1 MKDSSFH
8 FVSTFLYFNLM
19 ELKLSWRLFAAKALI
34 GCQTKM
40 SWEEVAIS
48 KHVLT
53 SFFSECLQY
62 LSNNLFPSNP
72 VQLINEPFV
81 KVQGNINI
89 LKMKLHLILTYS
101 GDILTYLFSLH
112 LRYNSCIFSN
122 TNLNKHFLKHSVKQ
136 TDSPAYLLC
145 AWVFTDILVISHKI
159 SKVLFIYLTKTQRL
173 PYIQVPWLY
182 VAELRLQWDYKVEL
196 QFNFFCLWNL
206 IKVWSRPAISASPR
220 NWLEMQTL

>member
-1 MKDSSFH
+1 
-8 FVSTFLYFNLM
+8 
-19 ELKLSWRLFAAKALI
+19 
-34 GCQTKM
+34 M

-145 AWVFTDILVISHKI
+145 A
-159 SKVLFIYLTKTQRL
+159 
-173 PYIQVPWLY
+173 
-182 VAELRLQWDYKVEL
+182 
-196 QFNFFCLWNL
+196 
-206 IKVWSRPAISASPR
+206 
-220 NWLEMQTL
+220 